1 MLSPDWIGYYYYYIT
16 EWDYSKSTASG
27 ANNGKV
33 PGGSS
38 RGSPTQREGG
48 LLLPIH
54 DKAATVSAKFM
65 QLGFEVGSGVVAII
79 RPLQSSSPVIRTH
92 SFPVVVAEISDPSP
106 KAPTDSQIAQNCFGH
121 LLKLLTFHLFL
132 NCQRISFVK

>member
-1 MLSPDWIGYYYYYIT
+1 MPRDHQEVRAPILSPTDT
-16 EWDYSKSTASG
+16 E
-27 ANNGKV
+27 
-33 PGGSS
+33 
-38 RGSPTQREGG
+38 RGG

-106 KAPTDSQIAQNCFGH
+106 KAPTDSQIAQNCCGH

-132 NCQRISFVK
+132 NWQRISFVKPTLMS